1 MKKTCINSPNITP
14 ALGPYHHAVRVGEL
28 LFVSGMGPFAKDGS
42 GAVSGTIEEETT
54 LTLNNLKTVLEDAG
68 SGLEH
73 VLKTTCFLKDM
84 NNFKAFNAVYGGYF
98 AENSPARSCVEVAR
112 LPLDIQVE
120 VEAIALIPE
129 G

>member
-14 ALGPYHHAVRVGEL
+14 ALGPYSHAVRVGDL

-42 GAVSGTIEEETT
+42 GAVPGTIEEETI

-73 VLKTTCFLKDM
+73 VVKTTCFL
-84 NNFKAFNAVYGGYF
+84 NNMDHFNAFNEIYAQYF
-98 AENSPARSCVEVAR
+98 SESGSARSCIEAAR
-112 LPLDIQVE
+112 LPKDIQVE

-129 G
+129 A